1 MTIPTG
7 TTLVERKRIVR
18 RKQAAALR
26 GESEDAVA
34 RHLKGKEVQLGPR
47 AIGYRLED
55 VLQLEPEAP
64 GPEAA

>member
-7 TTLVERKRIVR
+7 LVERKRIVR
-18 RKQAAALR
+18 RREAARLR
-26 GESEDAVA
+26 SESQDATA